1 MAVSLNSQSKQ
12 SQTED
17 IRIGLASVKAASDE
31 QGTYWV
37 LPGQQEKLRC
47 KETVAEYAMRIDS
60 MIQANLS
67 KGKHRS
73 SLI

>member
-47 KETVAEYAMRIDS
+47 KETVSEYAARIDS
-60 MIQANLS
+60 MIQTNLV
-67 KGKHRS
+67 KGKHRT